1 MEENKD
7 LYASRGLTVA
17 LTIHK
22 GALILGDTSL
32 LLRSIENLLT
42 NSVKYK
48 SKPMGHS
55 RITLSTAANNA
66 VITVTDD
73 GPGVPTEELSKL
85 FGVFYRT
92 DKARKTKEGSGL
104 GLAITAKYISL
115 MGGTIEASNAKPQ
128 GLQITITI
136 PLYHSQS

>member
-1 MEENKD
+1 
-7 LYASRGLTVA
+7 
-17 LTIHK
+17 
-22 GALILGDTSL
+22 
-32 LLRSIENLLT
+32 
-42 NSVKYK
+42 
-48 SKPMGHS
+48 MGHS